1 MIDVVTKSEGV
12 IAGLI
17 NKGKEQGIEQGIEQ
31 GEKNIILDLLKVY
44 TIEEISSII
53 NKDEAEIRKIIE

>member
-44 TIEEISSII
+44 SIEEVSKMI
-53 NKDEAEIRKIIE
+53 NKDEAEIRKLLD

>member
-1 MIDVVTKSEGV
+1 MIYVVTKSEGV

-17 NKGKEQGIEQGIEQ
+17 NKGIEQGIEQ

-44 TIEEISSII
+44 SIEEVSKMI
-53 NKDEAEIRKIIE
+53 NKDEAEIRKLLD

>member
-17 NKGKEQGIEQGIEQ
+17 NKGIEQGIEQ